1 MNHKCTVLVLGIFLI
16 GASGI
21 LFSSEVAA
29 DYGGIQKT
37 CHRGQRASLEDKFY
51 HKAHFV
57 LMHAETAGLSDEQ
70 IQAIKDLKHE
80 TKKTLIKQQADIDI
94 LAVDI
99 KSKLRAHPPLDLEGI
114 NQLIDQK
121 YEIKKSKAKGLAS
134 AFSQLK
140 GIVTEEQWDKLKA
153 VWKKK

>member
-1 MNHKCTVLVLGIFLI
+1 MNHKCAALVLGIFLVS
-16 GASGI
+16 ASGI

-29 DYGGIQKT
+29 DHSGGQKT
-37 CHRGQRASLEDKFY
+37 CHRGHSASLEDKFY

-57 LMHAETAGLSDEQ
+57 LKHAETAGLSDEQ

-80 TKKTLIKQQADIDI
+80 TKKSLIQRQANIDI
-94 LAVDI
+94 FALDI
-99 KSKLRAHPPLDLEGI
+99 ESKLRERSPLDLEGI

-121 YEIKKSKAKGLAS
+121 YEIKKSKVKGLAS
-134 AFSQLK
+134 ALSQLK
-140 GIVTEEQWDKLKA
+140 GIVTDEQWDELKA

>member
-1 MNHKCTVLVLGIFLI
+1 MNHKFTVLVLGIFLI
-16 GASGI
+16 GASGVF
-21 LFSSEVAA
+21 FSNEAAA
-29 DYGGIQKT
+29 DYGGKKT
-37 CHRGQRASLEDKFY
+37 CYRGERASLEDKFY

-57 LMHAETAGLSDEQ
+57 LVHKETAGLSDEQ

-94 LAVDI
+94 LVVDI
-99 KSKLRAHPPLDLEGI
+99 ESKLRAHPTLDLEGI

-121 YEIKKSKAKGLAS
+121 YEIKKSKVKGLAS